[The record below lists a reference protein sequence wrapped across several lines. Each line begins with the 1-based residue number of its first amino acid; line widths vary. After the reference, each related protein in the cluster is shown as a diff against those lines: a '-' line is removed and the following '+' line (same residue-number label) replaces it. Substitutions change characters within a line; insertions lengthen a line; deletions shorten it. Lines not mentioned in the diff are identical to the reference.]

1 MPARKLAQAQKA
13 DDLPL
18 GYPVYIYFRFLHEA
32 WALRRGVPGSPLVGL
47 LVVLHHAHV
56 PPHVDIDRDEADGDT
71 DDVAQHPPGNPAIRD
86 EQDVA

>member
-1 MPARKLAQAQKA
+1 M
-13 DDLPL
+13 
-18 GYPVYIYFRFLHEA
+18 
-32 WALRRGVPGSPLVGL
+32 PGSPLVGL